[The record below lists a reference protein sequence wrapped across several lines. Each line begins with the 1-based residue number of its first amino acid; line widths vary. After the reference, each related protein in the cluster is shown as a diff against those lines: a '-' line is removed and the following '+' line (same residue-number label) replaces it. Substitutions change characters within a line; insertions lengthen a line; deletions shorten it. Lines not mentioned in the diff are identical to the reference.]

1 MKSFKEFLT
10 ESAKTYKFKIR
21 VAGELPEHFVDH
33 MKSNLAKY
41 EVLNL
46 SAGKTTPITEKPL
59 DFPRLQNME
68 VTHYEVELKY
78 PATSHV
84 LERYLVDNCSIDHS
98 RIIVRGENDPIEAQQ
113 EEKDDKPYEALL
125 TTEELGGESAQESV
139 GEGRVMNLL
148 KELEVARKER
158 DINPIE
164 SAVKG
169 ESKVMDSKENNTAV
183 IGS

>member
-21 VAGELPEHFVDH
+21 VAGELPEGFADR
-33 MKSNLAKY
+33 MKANLAKY
-41 EVLNL
+41 EVIKL
-46 SAGKTTPITEKPL
+46 SAGKRAPISEKPL

-78 PATSHV
+78 PATSYI

-98 RIIVRGENDPIEAQQ
+98 LIIVRGENDPIDAQQ
-113 EEKDDKPYEALL
+113 EEKEDKPYESLL
-125 TTEELGGESAQESV
+125 ATEDMGGESAQADV
-139 GEGRVMNLL
+139 GNDRVMNLL

-158 DINPIE
+158 EIDPM
-164 SAVKG
+164 AGAPKG
-169 ESKVMDSKENNTAV
+169 E
-183 IGS
+183 